1 MGRKDDQSA
10 STADPFSFGTGGFDT
25 PVASKSSKAPSDP
38 FGFGTG
44 GFDPIVEPEKPRTG
58 WDTAKDVG
66 VEIMAGGAGAVDS
79 AQGIL
84 NWATGREG
92 EEKFDAD
99 FISSAK
105 EYWQDMKSDY
115 RKQRDAELASAISDP
130 NKSITE
136 HLIENPA
143 DIGYAAAGSL
153 LPMLATGG
161 VSGLGAKGLLAV
173 GALKAGSKA
182 TNLILGGMAGATEGA
197 LMAGDVYNET
207 ESGLA
212 AAGALGLGVATGGI
226 GGNVTLGLAR
236 RAVGKEIL
244 GEGVESALNKSIAR
258 RTLTSMFGEGT
269 QEYLQEGGQALLEM
283 AGKDGEI
290 DLMQAAKRA
299 TLGAVVGAAMGGGM
313 HPISGEGAPAFKT
326 IEDRDKAARLAEDT
340 RWQEYL
346 VAKGATGS
354 QPSVE
359 EFESMSAE
367 PAFLRRNSEVALAA
381 QTQANAEA
389 WVAKEPNN
397 PAAQEA
403 LASAQA
409 NFLATSSTEEERKN
423 AAKAASEG
431 AAAATLGA
439 PTVEAATATF
449 SANQQAQSVL
459 TTGATAVEA
468 AKTVATGTAAPATT
482 QPGEPLP
489 FQGEDEVGTL
499 ATAALAAGA
508 DGALVNSVVN
518 APSIETVR
526 AYIMHSSPEIK
537 ALAQA
542 VLSQRGAAAPAT
554 PAPKPA
560 AAPEQTTLPLEGG
573 QLNSLPPELAGAKP
587 TYGTTQLTFGSD
599 IDRAAYIARNGVKKS
614 RNDARYVDFVTQATG
629 MTEAEVRAHGNKVHA
644 AIKAGTKVPGQPFNV
659 EPIWSAPVA
668 NATPAP
674 AATNEPKHFK
684 EMREKLGPMVALLPK
699 QVQELFAHDFKGSS
713 NRVIRVTRS
722 TQMHTK
728 KIPTPVAQAGFTQKQ
743 WGEFLAD
750 LKEKVIGT
758 RTEGVQAQIDKG
770 STVSEM
776 LDYLIA
782 NSEPRMAKLAAAL
795 KRFGAGNPAL
805 DLPYTNLKNAKQGE
819 RGGTWSME
827 GTGEITGVTNV
838 KGVADEITTIHEIT
852 HALTLSWFYTADKKS
867 PLYKELVQMHKDALN
882 QWLSENPG
890 KTAKDAGIAV
900 RGLMDINEFMAEA
913 VGNPQ
918 FQEYLMTVRANK
930 SQSTWDK
937 FVGWVRDLLGDP
949 NVDLQMLGQALAAIE
964 KIAKKST
971 AVNKTAGAN
980 AIRPAKPTTTSDAEH
995 MSDVATS
1002 DLLQSIVAD
1011 FFKSDDPNAVDDLIA
1026 VNEMFGQLSLDG
1038 LRNVRTRITDPD
1050 SIRLLDA
1057 VIARHEAGFDDAFD
1071 VINNHIELLEAA
1083 DATTSMNAALGIE
1096 EDDFTIPMGPEDTMD
1111 DFNLDQVPEYERRA
1125 FEATDRMFA
1134 SGSHAIISRTIG
1146 QSEQELRLLVRA
1158 AGNAARSDLAR
1169 AMLDYGDISAARV
1182 AVGNHL
1188 NDLMN
1193 NDILGAGL
1201 DDRNRKDSDPEPSY
1215 AKGGRHPIYDFGAR
1229 LKNAYMTGALTKL
1242 AAFWETVFE
1251 SDGQFKINV
1260 DSKSILRGK
1269 DSTNDDYSKLMHAYN
1284 DAMFEKAK
1292 EWAKAHSFPEPKDSP
1307 ANRVIVSLREQRNGQ
1322 GKPELKLVVRG
1333 RGREFRGENPY
1344 LATTSGAG
1352 EGSMD
1357 FNPYSKQN
1365 EIHTTELE
1373 GFPGSGDIAYRLF
1386 ADVANAHGLNLPTA
1400 DTLMSNNNV
1409 RRPWQTVAA
1418 TMRLKNPDVLSPI
1431 NSGGAASA
1439 YGMDTELW
1447 PHLKDRERIGANILR
1462 HTHNMLV
1469 SRPGNRGRSS
1479 KIMVSNGRVFDNLAP
1494 LPNGTGF
1501 VAKFEPNHPNGVP
1514 KGTVIDFNELETRMQ
1529 RANAIGGNTDSDVEA
1544 GRKGGSGTS
1553 MAFALMSQLVLDNIE
1568 NNSHLD
1574 VDPTLVE
1581 AGTKMGRNRE
1591 GWFFDKTDEQ
1601 KSQLQEEIEAV
1612 RAFLAD
1618 PKTSLEDQQAAR
1630 EVLRSLLSDE
1640 IDGKISDLMEEH
1652 RSPMTSNG
1660 RRGEIN
1666 RKIATLRMEQRAKR
1680 DTMVENIGIV
1690 PPESAFDASKK
1701 GPVAPIRIRGEH
1713 YSHQK
1718 RTELLGSKYGT
1729 GYKGAERTRIA
1740 ESDDPRLRNRVHF
1753 YADAGNGVRPESGVG
1768 GVKHLANLAN
1778 IYPAHEDTSIAKSIP
1793 NTITGDAYLNAFET
1807 AVLDAGYSGYSM
1819 PFGQQ
1824 LAVVVFGNEPIP
1836 VLSEE
1841 EAGPGSPVVSNALA
1855 DNPEAPLLNVGLD
1868 VGAGA
1873 RTMKINP
1880 STVKMIIERSGAK
1893 ILRSN
1898 VVVSTYTHDGK
1909 EITENTFVAELD
1921 RPLTETEA
1929 ELVST
1934 LAQQEAI
1941 GQRSTNGNMLYGP
1954 KAKEWGT
1961 FDPSQFV
1968 LLDGSKMG
1976 GPTMTEDTQGPVSPP
1991 AQQAIIRQPVSPAHP
2006 NEVRIAAGKAHSVLE
2021 QVTKAVRLRIQD
2033 QHVTLG
2039 RIVQSLGIKAEDIGM
2054 DVIGALTRSRG
2065 LIQSNIDDL
2074 VKTPLAKIENDLFT
2088 AGVKDHLKKL
2098 DDYLKYRHAE
2108 EANIQAA
2115 KINPWNETLQKG
2127 FNLTDKPGSG
2137 ILTSVARAELAKMEA
2152 GPHGAALK
2160 QAGADY
2166 NTMIA
2171 GLQKYAVDR
2180 GLESQDTINAWQNV
2194 FPNYAPFNRDL
2205 DLVSTFSTGS
2215 QGASTRAGATQR
2227 FMGSEAAIQPILAS
2241 TRLLGQRIVNRGE
2254 AARIGQALLNLATK
2268 NTPMFKATDGK
2279 WYPMWKVDT
2288 YPNIRTVKVV
2298 NVYRFKDIN
2307 GQPILNSGGV
2317 PLEMYNQ
2324 ASADA
2329 YLAANTNNQ
2338 GGPKVVVSLGPQER
2352 VQVIQNPNYIAR
2364 ESVVIVPVNGENRAI
2379 VFNDQSEDAVEIYRN
2394 FKDMDTRKLGAM
2406 LVLPAI
2412 ASRWIIAT
2420 ATGYNP
2426 VFSLFNFTRD
2436 MQATAV
2442 NMQAE
2447 NIPGWTVGDSAKLL
2461 TSSFSNFGSLMKYLE
2476 QSYRKT
2482 QGNTPMN
2489 IAPATGTPA
2498 WWMEKAK
2505 RAGGLTGIMDSLIGI
2520 EEADAQIRE
2529 LFGVKRAAKARP
2541 DPAIEAT
2548 NALTTVGEKLAAA
2561 QEWGTAVL
2569 EGEAKDRTGKVIG
2582 AIAVRIANLNTAA
2595 ELATRTAAFKGAYEK
2610 FIAAGKTD
2618 EQAATLAANISKG
2631 ISVNFNRKGQ
2641 FSAQAGA
2648 LFPFFNAAAQGS
2660 ARLAETIFNKKI
2672 IDVPDGNG
2680 GTYKQQVTTVTSL
2693 GWKLLAALP
2702 ALGML
2707 QALLLSGYDD
2717 DEIPEA
2723 DKDRT
2728 FIIPTPNGG
2737 FIKIPL
2743 ALGMNVPFNMGREG
2757 ADMVFRPGNRLKHA
2771 GNLLMQPLQGFNPL
2785 GGAGNFIQT
2794 ILPAI
2799 SDPIV
2804 GLIQNRDAFNRPIAK
2819 EDFDKSKPTPGW
2831 TRAKEGATTL
2841 SKKLAY
2847 GANFITSGGEFGIGF
2862 ISPTPD
2868 QIDYT
2873 LGQITGG
2880 VGREVSKGAQAIA
2893 TGFNAVTGR
2902 PQEETPWYRVPLVGR
2917 LYGNVDEVGNVK
2929 AQIYAAKE
2937 DINALDYE
2945 HKQLL
2950 KAGERE
2956 RAIELL
2962 AEHPEIRLKSRIDS
2976 LLREEAE
2983 LRKQRVKLRA
2993 NSDVEAV
3000 NAANARIDEKLLRL
3014 RDEIRRVK
3022 D

>member
-1 MGRKDDQSA
+1 MGRKDDQS
-10 STADPFSFGTGGFDT
+10 TGFGTGGFDSDYT
-25 PVASKSSKAPSDP
+25 PSKSSRAE
-38 FGFGTG
+38 GFGTG

-84 NWATGREG
+84 NWATGRKG

-258 RTLTSMFGEGT
+258 RTLTSMFGEGA

-299 TLGAVVGAAMGGGM
+299 TFGAVVGAAMGGGM
-313 HPISGEGAPAFKT
+313 HPISGEGAPAFKS

-439 PTVEAATATF
+439 PTVEAATAAF

-489 FQGEDEVGTL
+489 FQGEDEVSTL
-499 ATAALAAGA
+499 ATAALAAGV
-508 DGALVNSVVN
+508 DSRVIESVVN
-518 APSIETVR
+518 ARSIENLRIEAIT
-526 AYIMHSSPEIK
+526 HPSPEIR

-542 VLSQRGAAAPAT
+542 MLAQRAAVAPAT
-554 PAPKPA
+554 PAPEPA
-560 AAPEQTTLPLEGG
+560 AAAPAQATLPLEGG
-573 QLNSLPPELAGAKP
+573 KLNTLPPELAGAKP

-659 EPIWSAPVA
+659 EPIWSAPAA
-668 NATPAP
+668 NAAPAP

-699 QVQELFAHDFKGSS
+699 HVQELFAHDFKGSS

-722 TQMHTK
+722 AQMHTK
-728 KIPTPVAQAGFTQKQ
+728 TIPSALKRVGFTQNQ
-743 WGEFLAD
+743 WNEFLTD
-750 LKEKVIGT
+750 LKEKVTGT
-758 RTEGVQAQIDKG
+758 KTEGVQAQIEKG

-782 NSEPRMAKLAAAL
+782 NTEPRMAKLAEAL

-805 DLPYTNLKNAKQGE
+805 DLPYTNMQNAPEFQ
-819 RGGTWSME
+819 RGGTAAWE
-827 GTGEITGVTNV
+827 GSGEITGVLNV
-838 KGVADEITTIHEIT
+838 KGVADEITTLHEIT

-867 PLYKELVQMHKDALN
+867 PLYKELVQMHKDARN
-882 QWLSENPG
+882 QWLSEHPG
-890 KTAKDAGIAV
+890 MTAKDAGIAV
-900 RGLMDINEFMAEA
+900 RGLLDINEFMAEA
-913 VGNPQ
+913 VANPG

-930 SQSTWDK
+930 SQSAWDK

-949 NVDLQMLGQALAAIE
+949 DVDLQMLGQVLAAVE

-980 AIRPAKPTTTSDAEH
+980 AINPATTSDAEH

-1083 DATTSMNAALGIE
+1083 DATASMNAALGIE

-1134 SGSHAIISRTIG
+1134 AGSHAIISRTIN

-1158 AGNAARSDLAR
+1158 AGNRARSDLAQ
-1169 AMLDYGDISAARV
+1169 AMLDYGDITAARV

-1201 DDRNRKDSDPEPSY
+1201 DDRNRRDSDPEPSY

-1568 NNSHLD
+1568 NNPHLD

-1581 AGTKMGRNRE
+1581 AGAKMGRNRE

-1666 RKIATLRMEQRAKR
+1666 RQIATLRMEQRAKR
-1680 DTMVENIGIV
+1680 DTMVENIGII
-1690 PPESAFDASKK
+1690 PPEAAFDASKK

-1718 RTELLGSKYGT
+1718 RTELLGSRYGT

-1898 VVVSTYTHDGK
+1898 VVASTYTHDGK

-1954 KAKEWGT
+1954 KAKEWGA

-1968 LLDGSKMG
+1968 LLDGTKMG

-1991 AQQAIIRQPVSPAHP
+1991 ANRQSSANLSARPTRTRFALPPA
-2006 NEVRIAAGKAHSVLE
+2006 R
-2021 QVTKAVRLRIQD
+2021 
-2033 QHVTLG
+2033 
-2039 RIVQSLGIKAEDIGM
+2039 
-2054 DVIGALTRSRG
+2054 
-2065 LIQSNIDDL
+2065 
-2074 VKTPLAKIENDLFT
+2074 
-2088 AGVKDHLKKL
+2088 
-2098 DDYLKYRHAE
+2098 
-2108 EANIQAA
+2108 
-2115 KINPWNETLQKG
+2115 
-2127 FNLTDKPGSG
+2127 
-2137 ILTSVARAELAKMEA
+2137 
-2152 GPHGAALK
+2152 
-2160 QAGADY
+2160 
-2166 NTMIA
+2166 
-2171 GLQKYAVDR
+2171 
-2180 GLESQDTINAWQNV
+2180 
-2194 FPNYAPFNRDL
+2194 
-2205 DLVSTFSTGS
+2205 
-2215 QGASTRAGATQR
+2215 
-2227 FMGSEAAIQPILAS
+2227 
-2241 TRLLGQRIVNRGE
+2241 
-2254 AARIGQALLNLATK
+2254 
-2268 NTPMFKATDGK
+2268 
-2279 WYPMWKVDT
+2279 
-2288 YPNIRTVKVV
+2288 RT
-2298 NVYRFKDIN
+2298 
-2307 GQPILNSGGV
+2307 
-2317 PLEMYNQ
+2317 
-2324 ASADA
+2324 A
-2329 YLAANTNNQ
+2329 YL
-2338 GGPKVVVSLGPQER
+2338 
-2352 VQVIQNPNYIAR
+2352 
-2364 ESVVIVPVNGENRAI
+2364 
-2379 VFNDQSEDAVEIYRN
+2379 
-2394 FKDMDTRKLGAM
+2394 
-2406 LVLPAI
+2406 
-2412 ASRWIIAT
+2412 
-2420 ATGYNP
+2420 
-2426 VFSLFNFTRD
+2426 
-2436 MQATAV
+2436 
-2442 NMQAE
+2442 
-2447 NIPGWTVGDSAKLL
+2447 
-2461 TSSFSNFGSLMKYLE
+2461 
-2476 QSYRKT
+2476 
-2482 QGNTPMN
+2482 
-2489 IAPATGTPA
+2489 
-2498 WWMEKAK
+2498 
-2505 RAGGLTGIMDSLIGI
+2505 
-2520 EEADAQIRE
+2520 
-2529 LFGVKRAAKARP
+2529 
-2541 DPAIEAT
+2541 
-2548 NALTTVGEKLAAA
+2548 
-2561 QEWGTAVL
+2561 
-2569 EGEAKDRTGKVIG
+2569 
-2582 AIAVRIANLNTAA
+2582 
-2595 ELATRTAAFKGAYEK
+2595 
-2610 FIAAGKTD
+2610 
-2618 EQAATLAANISKG
+2618 SK
-2631 ISVNFNRKGQ
+2631 
-2641 FSAQAGA
+2641 
-2648 LFPFFNAAAQGS
+2648 
-2660 ARLAETIFNKKI
+2660 
-2672 IDVPDGNG
+2672 
-2680 GTYKQQVTTVTSL
+2680 
-2693 GWKLLAALP
+2693 
-2702 ALGML
+2702 
-2707 QALLLSGYDD
+2707 
-2717 DEIPEA
+2717 
-2723 DKDRT
+2723 
-2728 FIIPTPNGG
+2728 
-2737 FIKIPL
+2737 
-2743 ALGMNVPFNMGREG
+2743 
-2757 ADMVFRPGNRLKHA
+2757 
-2771 GNLLMQPLQGFNPL
+2771 
-2785 GGAGNFIQT
+2785 
-2794 ILPAI
+2794 
-2799 SDPIV
+2799 
-2804 GLIQNRDAFNRPIAK
+2804 
-2819 EDFDKSKPTPGW
+2819 
-2831 TRAKEGATTL
+2831 
-2841 SKKLAY
+2841 
-2847 GANFITSGGEFGIGF
+2847 
-2862 ISPTPD
+2862 
-2868 QIDYT
+2868 
-2873 LGQITGG
+2873 
-2880 VGREVSKGAQAIA
+2880 
-2893 TGFNAVTGR
+2893 
-2902 PQEETPWYRVPLVGR
+2902 
-2917 LYGNVDEVGNVK
+2917 
-2929 AQIYAAKE
+2929 
-2937 DINALDYE
+2937 
-2945 HKQLL
+2945 
-2950 KAGERE
+2950 
-2956 RAIELL
+2956 
-2962 AEHPEIRLKSRIDS
+2962 
-2976 LLREEAE
+2976 
-2983 LRKQRVKLRA
+2983 
-2993 NSDVEAV
+2993 
-3000 NAANARIDEKLLRL
+3000 
-3014 RDEIRRVK
+3014 
-3022 D
+3022 